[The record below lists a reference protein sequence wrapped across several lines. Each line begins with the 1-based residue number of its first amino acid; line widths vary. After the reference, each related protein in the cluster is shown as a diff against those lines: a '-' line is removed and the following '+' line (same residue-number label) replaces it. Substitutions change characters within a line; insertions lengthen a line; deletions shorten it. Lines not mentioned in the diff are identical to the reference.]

1 MKQFEDR
8 AWEAMKIQLDVALPV
23 DRKRKYLLWWLA
35 LPLLLIG
42 TLSFIFMGPSD
53 SAGKPPMKLDN
64 IDKIQPKSVEVEGV
78 TASTCNENNSKRI
91 ALDDSKLI
99 LNSKPIISGNFSN
112 HLSHDVASADISRPR
127 NKTFNVENTNSNAI
141 NTNELN
147 NSIKIDKNSAENEI
161 VLTHVDDQSNIND
174 NKLHGESNQNNR
186 SLDNSNSHQSNFTL
200 SPLENLNADGIIL
213 DELIFDVNKPMI
225 KILKNKYPHTF
236 AIILN
241 GGGYAE
247 RKTEYSGAFLRP
259 ELRYKISSRSSLF
272 MGFSSRIRFT
282 KEDAILT
289 DYNSTAEKYINVNN
303 LTSAS
308 LDQISIDDDNIN
320 SKSFDIGLDLGYR
333 FRATPRVSFSG
344 LGFFRRNNVFKNKLI
359 NNLQSGNNYGNYFD
373 ARTKIS
379 SNIKNLNQNFV
390 YGAGIDA
397 KYSVG
402 SRSEF
407 TLGFNGAFNQFNNYE
422 FSLGYGFRI
431 Y

>member
-112 HLSHDVASADISRPR
+112 HLSRDVASADISRFT

-174 NKLHGESNQNNR
+174 NKLHGESSQNNR
-186 SLDNSNSHQSNFTL
+186 SLDNSNSYQSNFTL
-200 SPLENLNADGIIL
+200 SPLQNLNAYALIL
-213 DELIFDVNKPMI
+213 DELTIAVEKPII

-247 RKTEYSGAFLRP
+247 SNTEYSGAFLRP

-289 DYNSTAEKYINVNN
+289 DYNSTAEK
-303 LTSAS
+303 
-308 LDQISIDDDNIN
+308 
-320 SKSFDIGLDLGYR
+320 
-333 FRATPRVSFSG
+333 
-344 LGFFRRNNVFKNKLI
+344 
-359 NNLQSGNNYGNYFD
+359 
-373 ARTKIS
+373 
-379 SNIKNLNQNFV
+379 
-390 YGAGIDA
+390 
-397 KYSVG
+397 
-402 SRSEF
+402 
-407 TLGFNGAFNQFNNYE
+407 
-422 FSLGYGFRI
+422 I